1 MTLKFNLDPS
11 LSRVVV
17 TALLEFAIV
26 SLGAVLVL
34 LQEGNMPNEI
44 QIVTIVVMASLGLLT
59 SLQQFVKVEETEEKA

>member
-11 LSRVVV
+11 LSRVVL

-59 SLQQFVKVEETEEKA
+59 SLQQFVKLEETEEKA